1 MFSKKSVTCFQQDRS
16 NGIWPA
22 NELTK
27 SFCLRPTTVFVLFYF
42 STVMAI
48 SVIPAIYY
56 YYTLCSLVDF
66 DYLERENVL
75 FFSCFFTTGYKTC
88 FNVFFIITSMFVT
101 ITVMSQDFR
110 EIWWWRQPDLYTVFP
125 IFIAPQ
131 HTDARYWCRNLSV
144 RLSVRPSVRH
154 VPVLYGNGLTYC
166 HSFFTAR

>member
-88 FNVFFIITSMFVT
+88 FNVFFYYHIDVCYNYGYEPGLQRDL
-101 ITVMSQDFR
+101 VMKATR
-110 EIWWWRQPDLYTVFP
+110 PLY
-125 IFIAPQ
+125 
-131 HTDARYWCRNLSV
+131 R
-144 RLSVRPSVRH
+144 
-154 VPVLYGNGLTYC
+154 VPYFYRA
-166 HSFFTAR
+166 SAY